1 MSAIKITLIKEICSI
16 IGVCVER
23 FEGKIDHQLG
33 SGYCREMMY
42 QIKNIK
48 NTKNQYN
55 FIIPLLV

>member
-23 FEGKIDHQLG
+23 FEEKIDHQLD
-33 SGYCREMMY
+33 SGYCRDMLY

-48 NTKNQYN
+48 NTKN
-55 FIIPLLV
+55 